1 MASNFLIDGAKSFGQ
16 IASDS
21 AKSAGGML
29 TDGINTAGGVFNT
42 MIPPITLAKNFMGFE
57 GTPETRSQQAWM
69 KQTLLNKIR
78 QSGNLTGGIDYS
90 DYGSTTA
97 KDPSGDWTG
106 GMFGPEFA
114 YGNTLGK
121 ADYSVP
127 EGGGQVKWTGGA
139 EYNFPKGTLGGPAG
153 DLVAN
158 IVNSGGLSQMTGGE
172 PLNYTP
178 NINISKEEITKAL
191 LPSMNDTQLRQGQ
204 VLPKPPL
211 SPVPPAYVPPK
222 ATPQQI
228 KQTTQ
233 RDNQLQNKTPKPTG
247 MMTSGPPRRSSRG
260 SRRKAVAKPSRSNY
274 SRKYSRLVGGR

>member
-1 MASNFLIDGAKSFGQ
+1 MATNFLIDNAKSAGR

-21 AKSAGGML
+21 ARNAGGML
-29 TDGINTAGGVFNT
+29 TDGINKVGGVFNT

-69 KQTLLNKIR
+69 KEKLLQKIAN
-78 QSGNLTGGIDYS
+78 SGNLTGGIDYL

-97 KDPSGDWTG
+97 KNPSGDWTG

-127 EGGGQVKWTGGA
+127 KDGGQVEWTGGA

-158 IVNSGGLSQMTGGE
+158 IVNSGGLSQMTSGE

-233 RDNQLQNKTPKPTG
+233 KDNQLQNKTPKPTG
-247 MMTSGPPRRSSRG
+247 MMSSGPSRRSSRRG
-260 SRRKAVAKPSRSNY
+260 RKKPTVSAGPPNRSRI
-274 SRKYSRLVGGR
+274 GGRYGL